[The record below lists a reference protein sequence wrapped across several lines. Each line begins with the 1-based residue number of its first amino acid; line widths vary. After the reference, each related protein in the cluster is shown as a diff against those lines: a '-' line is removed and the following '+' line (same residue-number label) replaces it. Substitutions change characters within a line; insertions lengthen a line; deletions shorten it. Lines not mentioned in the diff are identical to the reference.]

1 MPEGPQ
7 LWENW
12 QAYDPRTPAEEAF
25 EVALYSDADLAGR
38 IDAPAWP
45 IDLMSALP
53 PLSTG
58 LKLTAVA
65 RIRWNTTADY
75 DMTASDTAS
84 YHGGGPADEVAALVS
99 LALGVRCRSGGI
111 IRRWLCGDP
120 DPLGTPFEADH
131 RRPYL
136 PEQAGRRALLPGIST
151 TSQHIVTRNL
161 EECRPLL
168 DSFAN
173 PPGRRAT
180 ALIRAARQYEHAL
193 WVAED
198 DPNLAWLQLVS
209 ALEVATL
216 ESTTVDKSPAERLKT
231 AKPELFEQ
239 LLTVGEAHAD
249 EIAKELAD
257 QVKSTARFLDFMDRF
272 QPDPP
277 EHRPPPYAQVD
288 WPKMRKHLRQVY
300 GYRSKALH
308 SGTPFPDP
316 MCAAP
321 FKDTDSC
328 PEERPSYIS
337 AGGAGAV
344 WQAKDLP
351 MYLHIFAYIT
361 RGALLNWWFLPTAA

>member
-1 MPEGPQ
+1 VPEGPR

-12 QAYDPRTPAEEAF
+12 QAYDPRSPAEEAF

-38 IDAPAWP
+38 VDDPAWP
-45 IDLMSALP
+45 VSLMPALP
-53 PLSTG
+53 PLRTG
-58 LKLTAVA
+58 LKLTAIA
-65 RIRWNTTADY
+65 RIRWNTTAVY

-84 YHGGGPADEVAALVS
+84 YHGGDAADEVAALVS

-111 IRRWLCGDP
+111 TRRWLRGDL
-120 DPLGTPFEADH
+120 DPLGTPFEIDH

-136 PEQAGRRALLPGIST
+136 PEQAGRRPLLPAISST
-151 TSQHIVTRNL
+151 GEHIVTGNL

-168 DSFAN
+168 DSFPNA
-173 PPGRRAT
+173 PGRRAT

-209 ALEVATL
+209 ALEVAAL
-216 ESTTVDKSPAERLKT
+216 DSTADRNPAERLKI
-231 AKPELFEQ
+231 AKPELFAQ
-239 LLTVGEAHAD
+239 LLTAGEAHTEAVA
-249 EIAKELAD
+249 EELAD

-277 EHRPPPYAQVD
+277 VHRPPPYAQVD
-288 WPKMRKHLRQVY
+288 WPKMHKHLSQVY

-308 SGTPFPDP
+308 SGKPFPDP
-316 MCAAP
+316 MCSAP
-321 FKDTDSC
+321 FKNADGC

-337 AGGAGAV
+337 AAAAGAV
-344 WQAKDLP
+344 WQAKELP
-351 MYLHIFAYIT
+351 MYLHTFSYIT
-361 RGALLNWWFLPTAA
+361 RGAC